1 MMRPRNPPI
10 RAPTIPRT
18 TVKMKPRGSLPGMR
32 NLATIPTI
40 RPNTI
45 HINTLMIRLP
55 RWIGRAVRLRQPDHG
70 AIAMP
75 RAAGGHA
82 LCLLERRQLISSLI
96 AARAHVTRQEDTMR
110 AQKTTRHSTRGST
123 RRPAEKDAIA
133 ELEETTSKATSRR
146 QTLLKSIEQELKI
159 HTKIEEEIFYPAFR
173 DASSKEDDKKL
184 YYEALEE
191 HHVVD
196 MVLPEIKKID
206 AGSDEFAAKA
216 KVLKDLVEH
225 HAEEEEIEMF
235 PRARKLMD
243 REELLQLGQQIAQA
257 KESMT
262 GGILTRLT
270 EMVRS

>member
-1 MMRPRNPPI
+1 
-10 RAPTIPRT
+10 
-18 TVKMKPRGSLPGMR
+18 
-32 NLATIPTI
+32 
-40 RPNTI
+40 
-45 HINTLMIRLP
+45 
-55 RWIGRAVRLRQPDHG
+55 
-70 AIAMP
+70 
-75 RAAGGHA
+75 
-82 LCLLERRQLISSLI
+82 
-96 AARAHVTRQEDTMR
+96 MR
-110 AQKTTRHSTRGST
+110 AQKMTRQSARAGT

-133 ELEETTSKATSRR
+133 LLKEDHEKVRELLGELEETTSKATSRR

-173 DASSKEDDKKL
+173 DAASKEDDKKL

-225 HAEEEEIEMF
+225 HAEEEETEMF

-243 REELLQLGQQIAQA
+243 REELLQLGQQIVQA

-262 GGILTRLT
+262 GGILTKLT